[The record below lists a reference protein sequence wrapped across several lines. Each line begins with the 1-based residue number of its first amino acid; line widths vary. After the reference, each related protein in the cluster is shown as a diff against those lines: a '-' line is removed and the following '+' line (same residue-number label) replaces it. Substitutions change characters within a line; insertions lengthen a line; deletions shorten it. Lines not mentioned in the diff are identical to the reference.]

1 MRFVVI
7 TLNINARKACGHDT
21 ITPRLLK
28 ESASVISGPLAELM
42 NESIK
47 QCKYPSRWKM
57 GQVTP
62 LFKKNDE
69 LSKENYRLVTVLPA
83 LNNVFDKLLAS
94 QLDQFYTE
102 LLSDYISAY
111 RRHYSCETSLMRLTE
126 DWKRSLDNKQ
136 IVAVISMDLSKAF
149 DTIPHGLL
157 LAKLKAY
164 GVNSRSCMLLK
175 DYLHG
180 RMQQVKVGDTSSDW
194 QEVRRGVPQGSVLGQ
209 MFFNIFLNDL
219 FLQIKTVQ
227 LNMYADDGQLYTADT
242 DPVSLERRISREVSS
257 ANAWYEINGMI
268 ANPSKH

>member
-1 MRFVVI
+1 MQGVNSSFHGRFFLLSLFKFYNENFLWVSFFDPFF
-7 TLNINARKACGHDT
+7 LPFSSFSSFLSLPFSS

-28 ESASVISGPLAELM
+28 ESASAISGPLAELM
-42 NESIK
+42 NELIK

-69 LSKENYRLVTVLPA
+69 LSKEHYRPSTVLPA
-83 LNNVFDKLLAS
+83 LNNVFEKLLAS
-94 QLDQFYTE
+94 QLDQFYSE
-102 LLSDYISAY
+102 ILSDYISAY

-164 GVNSRSCMLLK
+164 GVNSRSCICFLK
-175 DYLHG
+175 I
-180 RMQQVKVGDTSSDW
+180 R
-194 QEVRRGVPQGSVLGQ
+194 
-209 MFFNIFLNDL
+209 F
-219 FLQIKTVQ
+219 
-227 LNMYADDGQLYTADT
+227 
-242 DPVSLERRISREVSS
+242 
-257 ANAWYEINGMI
+257 
-268 ANPSKH
+268 